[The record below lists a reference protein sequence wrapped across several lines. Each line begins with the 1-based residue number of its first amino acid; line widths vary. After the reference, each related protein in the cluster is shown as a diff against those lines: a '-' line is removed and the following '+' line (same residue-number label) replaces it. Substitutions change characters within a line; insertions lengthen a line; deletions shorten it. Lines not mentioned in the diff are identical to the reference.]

1 MNNISITGYKDNSPH
16 SKRSHNIIPGNLI
29 TMDGVSKTLTLIPIV
44 NGVPQ
49 YDRRKIAKPG
59 DPDIQFEQDVE
70 SVLELPNAQVGDLT
84 RPSGL
89 LKSPLNIPPVD
100 SSLEG
105 ISTFDNA
112 YPSSYF
118 TTAPTILP
126 PTIQDIQE
134 AEQYKKNQKDK
145 MGEALELQ
153 EDFNV
158 SQKKVSDQIT
168 NDNGSKK
175 TNGAFISPI
184 NPYGGWN
191 MENTATALGAFA
203 QDKNALGVV
212 GASGKL
218 LLSGARNAL
227 SGAGA
232 YKILKEASEEKER
245 DIIEEQNNA
254 RRSNLQKGG
263 KVEKMMTGNFIEG
276 NENHTDPNIEVEKGE
291 YLQTPDGQTMEVIG
305 KKHSEGG
312 ELLNVPDSTKVVS
325 DYLKIG
331 SKLATELKKD
341 FGLNLKHS
349 NSFATVIDKY
359 KKKIG
364 LDALIE
370 DQEEIFK
377 KINKQNSVEFE
388 GTRSVNMEL
397 LTNKLKEIESTKKE
411 LENELE
417 VFTNYIFDKQEE
429 SKQHGEYNFK
439 KQMGGEVDSQQIPA
453 QDDSQQQGGDELE
466 QIILMYSDITKQDPA
481 EIINQL
487 QQLDDSQLE
496 QVIAQMVQTI
506 QSGNPQE
513 EGGTNIEQEGEE
525 QIEYAQKGIKV
536 GDFSKI
542 LESYSWD
549 PTYKRGD
556 LKKQAERLKPIL
568 DELGI
573 KYEEKQLST
582 QDGQDALA
590 GVAQKKF
597 TELYPETSKHYSSKV
612 APTQKGL
619 QTALD
624 KGLVTEKELKDLGVK
639 IKDNKI
645 LVGSQEMIPKENI
658 DKLITLLNNKR
669 PDNEQAYKGYVDS
682 NFVDNKWFY
691 RFADIKDINFDTEEE
706 LNSFLKNGDYKKIED
721 SNGKTIYSSN
731 KTGLYFNPITNKIS
745 GNKEAVSEGSKDKD
759 PSTVKTPPAVKNN
772 SGMGTLPLMVPDQS
786 NLPPNLLQP
795 SLRTVGSYEA
805 TPIYISPEDTIR
817 ELNRQYNTA
826 STLITENNPYTAG
839 AAMANL
845 QSQTNDAIN
854 KAYYT
859 SSMANAQDRRNV
871 ENLNEERISKRDIYN
886 TGRLDAY
893 EKAAQ
898 DAQDNFISSWRNH
911 IDKKNLEGVN
921 NWNLQNQVNTF
932 NAINPNYKINSLGQ
946 VIQTEDPNVFYYN
959 GSVYKVDPT
968 TKDVKKAEK
977 TEENKNSTGAKKGG
991 LLLSKGIKKYLK

>member
-1 MNNISITGYKDNSPH
+1 MNTIRIPKNI
-16 SKRSHNIIPGNLI
+16 
-29 TMDGVSKTLTLIPIV
+29 
-44 NGVPQ
+44 
-49 YDRRKIAKPG
+49 YD
-59 DPDIQFEQDVE
+59 
-70 SVLELPNAQVGDLT
+70 
-84 RPSGL
+84 
-89 LKSPLNIPPVD
+89 
-100 SSLEG
+100 
-105 ISTFDNA
+105 
-112 YPSSYF
+112 
-118 TTAPTILP
+118 TI
-126 PTIQDIQE
+126 
-134 AEQYKKNQKDK
+134 K
-145 MGEALELQ
+145 
-153 EDFNV
+153 
-158 SQKKVSDQIT
+158 
-168 NDNGSKK
+168 
-175 TNGAFISPI
+175 
-184 NPYGGWN
+184 
-191 MENTATALGAFA
+191 
-203 QDKNALGVV
+203 
-212 GASGKL
+212 
-218 LLSGARNAL
+218 
-227 SGAGA
+227 
-232 YKILKEASEEKER
+232 
-245 DIIEEQNNA
+245 
-254 RRSNLQKGG
+254 SNLSP
-263 KVEKMMTGNFIEG
+263 V
-276 NENHTDPNIEVEKGE
+276 EVEKGE
-291 YLQTPDGQTMEVIG
+291 YLQTPDGSTMEVIG

-349 NSFATVIDKY
+349 NSFATVVDKY

-377 KINKQNSVEFE
+377 KINKQSSVEFE

-429 SKQHGEYNFK
+429 SKQYGEYNFK

-453 QDDSQQQGGDELE
+453 QDNPQQQEGDELE

-496 QVIAQMVQTI
+496 QVIAQMIQTI

-513 EGGTNIEQEGEE
+513 EGGTNMEQEGEK

-624 KGLVTEKELKDLGVK
+624 KGLVTEKELSNLGVK

-645 LVGSQEMIPKENI
+645 LVGSQEIVPKENI
-658 DKLITLLNNKR
+658 DKLVTLINNKR
-669 PDNEQAYKGYVDS
+669 PDNEQAYKEYVDS
-682 NFVDNKWFY
+682 NFIDNKWFY
-691 RFADIKDINFDTEEE
+691 RFADVKDINFDTEEE

-745 GNKEAVSEGSKDKD
+745 SNKEAVSEGSKYKD
-759 PSTVKTPPAVKNN
+759 PSTVKNPPAVRNN
-772 SGMGTLPLMVPDQS
+772 SGMGTLPLMVPNQS

-805 TPIYISPEDTIR
+805 TPLYISPEDTIR
-817 ELNRQYNTA
+817 DLNRQYNTA

-898 DAQDNFISSWRNH
+898 DAQDNFISSWRNY

>member
-59 DPDIQFEQDVE
+59 DSDIQFENDVE
-70 SVLELPNAQVGDLT
+70 GVLEIPYAQADWGKI
-84 RPSGL
+84 
-89 LKSPLNIPPVD
+89 KSPLNIPPVD

-126 PTIQDIQE
+126 PTIADIQE

-153 EDFNV
+153 EDYNV
-158 SQKKVSDQIT
+158 TQKKVSDKIT
-168 NDNGSKK
+168 KDDESKK

-245 DIIEEQNNA
+245 DIIEEQNKA

-263 KVEKMMTGNFIEG
+263 KVEKMMTGNYIEG
-276 NENHTDPNIEVEKGE
+276 NEHHTDPNIEVEKGE

-364 LDALIE
+364 LDSLIE

-453 QDDSQQQGGDELE
+453 QDGSQQQDGDELE
-466 QIILMYSDITKQDPA
+466 QIILMYSDITNQDPA
-481 EIINQL
+481 EIVNQL

-496 QVIAQMVQTI
+496 QVIAQMIQTI

-513 EGGTNIEQEGEE
+513 EGGTNMEQEGEK

-536 GDFSKI
+536 GDFYKI
-542 LESYSWD
+542 LDSYSSD

-556 LKKQAERLKPIL
+556 LEKQAERLKPIL
-568 DELGI
+568 DGLGI

-590 GVAQKKF
+590 GIAQKKF
-597 TELYPETSKHYSSKV
+597 TELYPETSKHYSSKE
-612 APTQKGL
+612 APTQNGL

-645 LVGSQEMIPKENI
+645 LVGSQEIVSKENI
-658 DKLITLLNNKR
+658 GKLITLLNNKR
-669 PDNEQAYKGYVDS
+669 SGNEQAYKEYVDA

-745 GNKEAVSEGSKDKD
+745 SNKEAVSEGSKAKD
-759 PSTVKTPPAVKNN
+759 TSTVKTPPAVKNN
-772 SGMGTLPLMVPDQS
+772 SGIGTLPLMVPNQS

-898 DAQDNFISSWRNH
+898 DAQDNFISSWRNY

-977 TEENKNSTGAKKGG
+977 IEENKNSTTAKKGG

>member
-1 MNNISITGYKDNSPH
+1 
-16 SKRSHNIIPGNLI
+16 
-29 TMDGVSKTLTLIPIV
+29 
-44 NGVPQ
+44 
-49 YDRRKIAKPG
+49 
-59 DPDIQFEQDVE
+59 
-70 SVLELPNAQVGDLT
+70 
-84 RPSGL
+84 
-89 LKSPLNIPPVD
+89 
-100 SSLEG
+100 
-105 ISTFDNA
+105 
-112 YPSSYF
+112 
-118 TTAPTILP
+118 
-126 PTIQDIQE
+126 
-134 AEQYKKNQKDK
+134 
-145 MGEALELQ
+145 
-153 EDFNV
+153 
-158 SQKKVSDQIT
+158 
-168 NDNGSKK
+168 
-175 TNGAFISPI
+175 
-184 NPYGGWN
+184 
-191 MENTATALGAFA
+191 
-203 QDKNALGVV
+203 
-212 GASGKL
+212 
-218 LLSGARNAL
+218 
-227 SGAGA
+227 
-232 YKILKEASEEKER
+232 
-245 DIIEEQNNA
+245 
-254 RRSNLQKGG
+254 
-263 KVEKMMTGNFIEG
+263 
-276 NENHTDPNIEVEKGE
+276 
-291 YLQTPDGQTMEVIG
+291 
-305 KKHSEGG
+305 
-312 ELLNVPDSTKVVS
+312 
-325 DYLKIG
+325 
-331 SKLATELKKD
+331 
-341 FGLNLKHS
+341 
-349 NSFATVIDKY
+349 
-359 KKKIG
+359 
-364 LDALIE
+364 
-370 DQEEIFK
+370 
-377 KINKQNSVEFE
+377 
-388 GTRSVNMEL
+388 MEL

-453 QDDSQQQGGDELE
+453 QDGSQQQGGDELE
-466 QIILMYSDITKQDPA
+466 QIILMYSDITNQDPA

-496 QVIAQMVQTI
+496 QVIAQMIQTI

-513 EGGTNIEQEGEE
+513 EVGTNMEQEGEK

-536 GDFSKI
+536 GDFYKI

-549 PTYKRGD
+549 PPYKRGD
-556 LKKQAERLKPIL
+556 LEKQAERLKPIL

-893 EKAAQ
+893 EKGAQ
-898 DAQDNFISSWRNH
+898 DAQDNFISSWRNY

>member
-16 SKRSHNIIPGNLI
+16 SNRSHNIIPGNLI
-29 TMDGVSKTLTLIPIV
+29 TMEGVSKALTLIPIV

-59 DPDIQFEQDVE
+59 DPDIQFENDVE
-70 SVLELPNAQVGDLT
+70 GVLELPNAQSGAN
-84 RPSGL
+84 GL

-168 NDNGSKK
+168 KDDEGKK

-263 KVEKMMTGNFIEG
+263 KVEKMMTGNYIEG
-276 NENHTDPNIEVEKGE
+276 NEHHTDQNIEVEKGE

-364 LDALIE
+364 LDSLIE

-429 SKQHGEYNFK
+429 SKQYGEYNFK

-453 QDDSQQQGGDELE
+453 QDNPQQQEGDELE

-496 QVIAQMVQTI
+496 QVIAQMIQTI

-513 EGGTNIEQEGEE
+513 EGGTNMEQEGEK

-536 GDFSKI
+536 GDFLKI
-542 LESYSWD
+542 LESYTWD
-549 PTYKRGD
+549 PPYKRGD
-556 LKKQAERLKPIL
+556 LEKQAERLKPIL

-590 GVAQKKF
+590 GIAQKKF

-612 APTQKGL
+612 APTQNGL

-624 KGLVTEKELKDLGVK
+624 KGLVTEKELSNLGVK

-645 LVGSQEMIPKENI
+645 LVGSQEIVPKENI
-658 DKLITLLNNKR
+658 DKLVTLINNKR
-669 PDNEQAYKGYVDS
+669 PDNEQAYKEYVDS
-682 NFVDNKWFY
+682 NFIDNKWFY
-691 RFADIKDINFDTEEE
+691 RFADVKDINFDTEEE

-745 GNKEAVSEGSKDKD
+745 SNKEAVSEGSKDKD
-759 PSTVKTPPAVKNN
+759 PSTVKNPPAVRNN
-772 SGMGTLPLMVPDQS
+772 SGMGTLPLMVPNQS

-805 TPIYISPEDTIR
+805 TPLYISPEDTIR

-854 KAYYT
+854 KAYYST
-859 SSMANAQDRRNV
+859 SMANAQDRRNV
-871 ENLNEERISKRDIYN
+871 ENINEERVNKRDIYN
-886 TGRLDAY
+886 TGKMDEYERL
-893 EKAAQ
+893 AQ
-898 DAQDNFISSWRNH
+898 AAQDNFISSWRNH

>member
-59 DPDIQFEQDVE
+59 DPDIQFENDVE
-70 SVLELPNAQVGDLT
+70 GVLELPNAQSGAN
-84 RPSGL
+84 GL

-126 PTIQDIQE
+126 PTIADIQE

-168 NDNGSKK
+168 KDNGGKK

-218 LLSGARNAL
+218 LLSGTRNAL

-263 KVEKMMTGNFIEG
+263 KVEKMMTGNYIEG
-276 NENHTDPNIEVEKGE
+276 NEHHTDPNIEVEKGE

-364 LDALIE
+364 LDTLIE

-453 QDDSQQQGGDELE
+453 QDGSQQQGGDELE

-496 QVIAQMVQTI
+496 QVIAQMIQTI

-513 EGGTNIEQEGEE
+513 EVGTNMEQEGEK

-612 APTQKGL
+612 APTQNGL

-658 DKLITLLNNKR
+658 GKLITLLNNKR
-669 PDNEQAYKGYVDS
+669 SDNEQAYKEYVDS

-745 GNKEAVSEGSKDKD
+745 SNKEAVSEGSKAKD
-759 PSTVKTPPAVKNN
+759 TSTVKTPPAVKNN
-772 SGMGTLPLMVPDQS
+772 SGMGTLPLMVPNQS

-898 DAQDNFISSWRNH
+898 DAQDNFISSWRNY

-959 GSVYKVDPT
+959 GSFYKVDPT

-977 TEENKNSTGAKKGG
+977 IEENKNSTTAKKGG

>member
-59 DPDIQFEQDVE
+59 DPDIQFENDVE
-70 SVLELPNAQVGDLT
+70 GVLELPNAQSGAN
-84 RPSGL
+84 GL

-145 MGEALELQ
+145 MGEALDLQ
-153 EDFNV
+153 EDFNI
-158 SQKKVSDQIT
+158 SQKKVSDQIST
-168 NDNGSKK
+168 DIGSKN

-191 MENTATALGAFA
+191 MENTATSLGAFA

-212 GASGKL
+212 GAAGKL

-232 YKILKEASEEKER
+232 YKILKEASEEKES
-245 DIIEEQNNA
+245 DIIDKQNKSRTA
-254 RRSNLQKGG
+254 YLQKGG

-276 NENHTDPNIEVEKGE
+276 NEHHTDQNIEVEKGE

-364 LDALIE
+364 LDSLIE

-429 SKQHGEYNFK
+429 SKQYGEYNFK

-453 QDDSQQQGGDELE
+453 QDNPQQQEGDELE

-496 QVIAQMVQTI
+496 QVIAQMIQTI

-513 EGGTNIEQEGEE
+513 EGGTNMEQEGEK

-624 KGLVTEKELKDLGVK
+624 KGLVTEKELSNLGVK

-645 LVGSQEMIPKENI
+645 LVGSQEIVPKENI
-658 DKLITLLNNKR
+658 DKLVTLINNKR
-669 PDNEQAYKGYVDS
+669 PDNEQAYKEYVDS
-682 NFVDNKWFY
+682 NFIDNKWFY
-691 RFADIKDINFDTEEE
+691 RFADVKDINFDTEEE

-745 GNKEAVSEGSKDKD
+745 SNKEAVSEGSKDKD
-759 PSTVKTPPAVKNN
+759 PSTVKNPPAVRNN
-772 SGMGTLPLMVPDQS
+772 SGMGTLPLMVPNQS

-805 TPIYISPEDTIR
+805 TPLYISPEDTIR
-817 ELNRQYNTA
+817 DLNRQYNTA

-898 DAQDNFISSWRNH
+898 DAQDNFISSWKNY

-946 VIQTEDPNVFYYN
+946 VIQTKDPNVFYYN

-977 TEENKNSTGAKKGG
+977 TEENKNSTDAKKGG